1 MEQGTNL
8 NFSRIPTRRGQV
20 QPGPIVQ
27 ANGIVQ
33 ADNTD
38 RIVALEAALDA
49 ALLVIADHES
59 RITALEP

>member
-1 MEQGTNL
+1 M
-8 NFSRIPTRRGQV
+8 